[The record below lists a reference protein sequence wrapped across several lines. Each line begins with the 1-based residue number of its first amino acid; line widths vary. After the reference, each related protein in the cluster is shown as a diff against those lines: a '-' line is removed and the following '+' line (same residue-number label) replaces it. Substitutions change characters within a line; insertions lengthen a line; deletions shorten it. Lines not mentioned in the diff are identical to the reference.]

1 MEGNVDM
8 EWLYDCVLQI
18 VKSPEFRNPIK
29 DFVDDNCGSFIGVD
43 ENTFEQG
50 ALHKEFIE
58 LVDNLLDTLTKDI
71 GITDEMFCLAAKK
84 GLEDKKSKKYFEQL
98 ISFTNYNYFKNLM
111 TKRNLYLE
119 ELAYKEMMKDKEEG
133 KNNEITKEQMEE
145 LEKKAKEM
153 EEDQLQCAL
162 KMSLAAEEEMKKL
175 QALEDADLEKAI
187 QLSLQEQQKKEEKT
201 PLIQMQ
207 PEKAKT
213 EEKKEE
219 KPKEDIKV
227 KEIPKE
233 IVKEKQLNPIDK
245 VAIKQKLL
253 QEHDEKMKNILQNKI
268 APLPVFNAKGNE
280 SLNKKLNEIEE
291 SKAKKLQEYR
301 EMILRMKKE
310 KRQKE
315 ENEVDDILKPGGDQK
330 VSEEDKKRANLRKQ
344 LAERLKANLNTKK

>member
-119 ELAYKEMMKDKEEG
+119 ELAYKEMMKDKEKG
-133 KNNEITKEQMEE
+133 KNNDITKEQMEE
-145 LEKKAKEM
+145 FEKKAKEM

-187 QLSLQEQQKKEEKT
+187 QLS
-201 PLIQMQ
+201 
-207 PEKAKT
+207 
-213 EEKKEE
+213 
-219 KPKEDIKV
+219 
-227 KEIPKE
+227 
-233 IVKEKQLNPIDK
+233 
-245 VAIKQKLL
+245 
-253 QEHDEKMKNILQNKI
+253 
-268 APLPVFNAKGNE
+268 
-280 SLNKKLNEIEE
+280 
-291 SKAKKLQEYR
+291 
-301 EMILRMKKE
+301 
-310 KRQKE
+310 
-315 ENEVDDILKPGGDQK
+315 
-330 VSEEDKKRANLRKQ
+330 
-344 LAERLKANLNTKK
+344 